1 MEWLARAGLAF
12 DALARPSWL
21 ALGLGLVALGLWL
34 ALRRAPDALPWPA
47 WPEAAGAGA
56 RPDRARWLGHAVRA
70 LALAALALAI
80 SGPVTVHRASPPPGE
95 GLDLVLVLDASDSMR
110 ALDAELDGEWH
121 TRFELAR
128 EVVARFARERAAEGD
143 RVGLVVFGE
152 TAFTLCPLTS
162 DGTLLAA
169 ALARAEPGMAGGA
182 TALGDALAL
191 AVKRVAPARGG
202 AMPRRDAPT
211 ERAMPDDPEGQAP
224 GAMPDD
230 PEGQAPGAMPDDPEG
245 QAPGAMPDDP
255 EGQAP
260 GAMLGRVVVLLTDG
274 RSNTGAVPP
283 DVAAA
288 LAAARGVRV
297 HTVGIGSTG
306 EVAMQAPAGSGRS
319 LRFERHDL
327 DETTLVAIAGA
338 AGGRFFA
345 AHSSAELAAVYA
357 EIDALE
363 RVVRRPPPRVRHAPL
378 PEPWLAI
385 AGGLVALE
393 LVLARGL
400 ARRIP

>member
-1 MEWLARAGLAF
+1 MTAPLPDALAF
-12 DALARPSWL
+12 DALAQPAWLVLGL
-21 ALGLGLVALGLWL
+21 ALAALGLWL
-34 ALRRAPDALPWPA
+34 AARRPPDALPWSA

-56 RPDRARWLGHAVRA
+56 RPDRSRWLARA
-70 LALAALALAI
+70 ARAAALAALAVAI
-80 SGPVTVHRASPPPGE
+80 AGPVREHRAPPEPGE

-110 ALDAELDGEWH
+110 ALDAELGGEWR

-162 DGTLLAA
+162 DGALLGA

-191 AVKRVAPARGG
+191 AVKRVAPEADAGRARG
-202 AMPRRDAPT
+202 PRA
-211 ERAMPDDPEGQAP
+211 
-224 GAMPDD
+224 
-230 PEGQAPGAMPDDPEG
+230 
-245 QAPGAMPDDP
+245 
-255 EGQAP
+255 
-260 GAMLGRVVVLLTDG
+260 GRLVVLLTDG

-297 HTVGIGSTG
+297 HTVGIGTSG
-306 EVAMQAPAGSGRS
+306 EVAMQTPESAGGRG

-327 DETTLVAIAGA
+327 DEPTLVAIAGA

-345 AHSSAELAAVYA
+345 ARGSAALRAVYD

-363 RVVRRPPPRVRHAPL
+363 RVARRPPPRVRRAPR
-378 PEPWLAI
+378 PEPWLAL
-385 AGGLVALE
+385 AGALVALE
-393 LVLARGL
+393 LVSARGL
-400 ARRIP
+400 ARRLP

>member
-1 MEWLARAGLAF
+1 MSAPAFGLGF
-12 DALARPSWL
+12 DALLHPAWL

-34 ALRRAPDALPWPA
+34 AARRPPDALPWPA
-47 WPEAAGAGA
+47 WPEAASAGA
-56 RPDRARWLGHAVRA
+56 RPDRERWLGRA
-70 LALAALALAI
+70 ARAAALAALAVAI
-80 SGPVTVHRASPPPGE
+80 AGPVTEHRAPPPAGQ

-110 ALDAELDGEWH
+110 ALDAELGGEWR

-152 TAFTLCPLTS
+152 TAFTLCPLAS
-162 DGTLLAA
+162 DGALLEA
-169 ALARAEPGMAGGA
+169 ALSRSEPGMAGGA

-191 AVKRVAPARGG
+191 AVKRVAPEAEGGRG
-202 AMPRRDAPT
+202 PRA
-211 ERAMPDDPEGQAP
+211 
-224 GAMPDD
+224 
-230 PEGQAPGAMPDDPEG
+230 
-245 QAPGAMPDDP
+245 
-255 EGQAP
+255 
-260 GAMLGRVVVLLTDG
+260 GRVVVLLTDG
-274 RSNTGAVPP
+274 RSNTGTVPP
-283 DVAAA
+283 DVAAG

-297 HTVGIGSTG
+297 HTVGIGATG
-306 EVAMQAPAGSGRS
+306 EVAMQTPESAGGRG

-327 DETTLVAIAGA
+327 DEATLVAIAGA

-345 AHSSAELAAVYA
+345 ARSSAALAAVYA

-363 RVVRRPPPRVRHAPL
+363 RVPRRPPPRVRRAPR

-385 AGGLVALE
+385 AGALLAVE
-393 LVLARGL
+393 LLIARGL

>member
-224 GAMPDD
+224 GAMPGD
-230 PEGQAPGAMPDDPEG
+230 PER
-245 QAPGAMPDDP
+245 
-255 EGQAP
+255 QAP

-345 AHSSAELAAVYA
+345 AQSSAELAAVYA

>member
-1 MEWLARAGLAF
+1 VSALEPFGLAF
-12 DALARPSWL
+12 DALAHPAWL
-21 ALGLGLVALGLWL
+21 ALALGAIALGLWL
-34 ALRRAPDALPWPA
+34 AARRAPDALPWPA

-56 RPDRARWLGHAVRA
+56 RPDHARWLGWSARA
-70 LALAALALAI
+70 ATLAALAVALA
-80 SGPVTVHRASPPPGE
+80 GPVTEHRAPPPPGE

-110 ALDAELDGEWH
+110 ALDAELAGEWR
-121 TRFELAR
+121 TRFALAR

-152 TAFTLCPLTS
+152 TAFTLCPLAS
-162 DGTLLAA
+162 DGALLEA

-191 AVKRVAPARGG
+191 AVKRVAPEAERARGT
-202 AMPRRDAPT
+202 RV
-211 ERAMPDDPEGQAP
+211 
-224 GAMPDD
+224 
-230 PEGQAPGAMPDDPEG
+230 
-245 QAPGAMPDDP
+245 
-255 EGQAP
+255 
-260 GAMLGRVVVLLTDG
+260 GRVVVLLTDG

-283 DVAAA
+283 DVAAG

-297 HTVGIGSTG
+297 HTVGIGTIG
-306 EVAMQAPAGSGRS
+306 EVAMQTPERAGGRG

-327 DETTLVAIAGA
+327 DEATLVAIAGA
-338 AGGRFFA
+338 AGGRFFPA
-345 AHSSAELAAVYA
+345 RSSAALAAVYE

-363 RVVRRPPPRVRHAPL
+363 RVPRRPPPRVRRAPR

-385 AGGLVALE
+385 AGFLLSGE
-393 LVLARGL
+393 LLLARGL

>member
-1 MEWLARAGLAF
+1 MELLARFGLGF
-12 DALARPSWL
+12 DALVHPAWL
-21 ALGLGLVALGLWL
+21 ALGLVLAALGLWL
-34 ALRRAPDALPWPA
+34 AARRPPDALPWPA

-56 RPDRARWLGHAVRA
+56 RPDRARWLGRA
-70 LALAALALAI
+70 ARAAALAALALAI
-80 SGPVTVHRASPPPGE
+80 AGPVTEHRAPPAPGE

-128 EVVARFARERAAEGD
+128 EVVARFARERASEGD

-152 TAFTLCPLTS
+152 TAFTLCPLAS
-162 DGTLLAA
+162 DGALLAA

-191 AVKRVAPARGG
+191 AVKRVAPAAEDR
-202 AMPRRDAPT
+202 PQ
-211 ERAMPDDPEGQAP
+211 GQA
-224 GAMPDD
+224 
-230 PEGQAPGAMPDDPEG
+230 Q
-245 QAPGAMPDDP
+245 
-255 EGQAP
+255 
-260 GAMLGRVVVLLTDG
+260 GRVVVLLTDG

-306 EVAMQAPAGSGRS
+306 EVAMQAPESTRGRA

-327 DETTLVAIAGA
+327 DETTLVSIAGA

-345 AHSSAELAAVYA
+345 ARSSAALTDVYA

-363 RVVRRPPPRVRHAPL
+363 RVLRRPPPRVRHAPR

-385 AGGLVALE
+385 GGGLLALE
-393 LVLARGL
+393 LVLSRGL